1 MKKISSECIILC
13 HCTDFINNVLFFF
26 NWDGEAEVVVA
37 PYKESFKSRSSQMEK
52 EEKITLTPL

>member
-1 MKKISSECIILC
+1 MCW
-13 HCTDFINNVLFFF
+13 FFF
-26 NWDGEAEVVVA
+26 NRDGEAEVVVA